1 MWLKH
6 SCQQKRFYL
15 KSTSTYLLREARA
28 NMKNIVVLL
37 NVMVVILADTVA
49 VEQGF

>member
-1 MWLKH
+1 MAKTQL
-6 SCQQKRFYL
+6 
-15 KSTSTYLLREARA
+15 STKKVLFEIYIDILREARA
-28 NMKNIVVLL
+28 NMKNIIVLL